1 MKIIDD
7 MMIIANLNCKR

>member
-7 MMIIANLNCKR
+7 MMIIANLNFKR